1 MKIETI
7 RKEILQ
13 KLGIVPNQFITKV
26 AEDSIIIEE
35 EKNKGDNNLLQK
47 VIINNV
53 PVNNIQIWLLDFE
66 MQVKGFTPSSKT
78 VEKVIVT
85 LENNVLTFFMV
96 ELKNSI
102 KHQLPNAGKISTL
115 NQINGK
121 FDDSISRIF
130 FLLTFNNH
138 HDWINFKK
146 WKVKFKGIVFY
157 NKQIQSGRNE
167 KTRICE
173 IITSN
178 EKKGPVECNSTFLGT
193 QKIKVKFIKNTE
205 EKNELE
211 IDFSDLNS

>member
-26 AEDSIIIEE
+26 TEDSIIIEE

-47 VIINNV
+47 VVINNV
-53 PVNNIQIWLLDFE
+53 PTSNIQIWLLDFE

-78 VEKVIVT
+78 VERVIVT

-96 ELKNSI
+96 EMKNSI
-102 KHQLPNAGKISTL
+102 KHQLSNAGKTSTL

-130 FLLTFNNH
+130 FLLTFDNH
-138 HDWINFKK
+138 HDWINFKE
-146 WKVKFKGIVFY
+146 WKVKFKGIIFY
-157 NKQIQSGRNE
+157 NKQIQKNRNE
-167 KTRICE
+167 GTRMCK
-173 IITSN
+173 IINSN
-178 EKKGPVECNSTFLGT
+178 EKKGYVECKSTFLGLR
-193 QKIKVKFIKNTE
+193 KIEVKFIKNTE

-211 IDFSDLNS
+211 IVFSDLNS